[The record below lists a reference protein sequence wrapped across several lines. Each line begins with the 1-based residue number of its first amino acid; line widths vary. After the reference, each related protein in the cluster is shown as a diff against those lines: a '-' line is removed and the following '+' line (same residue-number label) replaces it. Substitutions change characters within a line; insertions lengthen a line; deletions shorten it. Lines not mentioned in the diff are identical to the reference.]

1 MTTRQS
7 RDLALVGAGHW
18 GANLAR
24 TFDALGALAVICDVN
39 DATLAGYRS
48 SYPHVKLTS
57 SVADVLADRSITKV
71 AIATPA
77 ALHHSLAR
85 AALLTGKDTFVEKP
99 LCLELA
105 QGEELISLANDCDRL
120 LMVGH
125 LLQYHACVIRLQELI
140 SQGTLGKLLTITS
153 NRLNFGRF
161 GRDRNAL
168 WSFAPH
174 DISVILTLT
183 GNRLPEHIR
192 CMGASYLSSDV
203 ADSTLTLMRFAGN
216 VSTHV
221 YVSWLNPFKEQKL
234 TVVGS
239 DGMAV
244 FDDTK
249 PWREKLMLHRNYLR
263 ASGEGGPAPLKT
275 EGELVDVP
283 EVEPLLSECSHF
295 LACCRARTTPRTDA
309 AEGLRVLR
317 VLQLAQLSLERDGEA
332 VSPAWL
338 SHSAAPSAPDF
349 FVHPSAVIDAGA
361 SIGKGTKVWHFCHVM
376 ESAHIGEDCV
386 LAQNVSVGAGVV
398 IGNRVRI
405 QNNVSVYTGVEIE
418 DDVFLG
424 PSCVFTNVK
433 NPRSE
438 IDRRALYQ
446 TTRVRRGATVGANA
460 TLVCGVTLGRFCFVA
475 AGAVVTKDVP
485 DYALVSG
492 NPARQR
498 GWVSR
503 HGVRMRARENGELVC
518 PESDLRYREE
528 PAGVLRC
535 LDLDEQAPLPRELRV
550 GVARDDRCKT

>member
-1 MTTRQS
+1 MSMHQS

-39 DATLAGYRS
+39 EATLAAYRS

-57 SVADVLADRSITKV
+57 SIADVLADPSIRKV

-77 ALHHSLAR
+77 ALHHSLAK
-85 AALLTGKDTFVEKP
+85 AALLAGKDTFVEKP

-105 QGEELISLANDCDRL
+105 EGEELIALANDCDRL

-125 LLQYHACVIRLQELI
+125 LLQYHACLIRLKELI
-140 SQGTLGKLLTITS
+140 SQGALGELLTITS

-174 DISVILTLT
+174 DISVILSLT

-192 CMGASYLSSDV
+192 CMGASYLSSEV
-203 ADSTLTLMRFAGN
+203 ADSTLTVMRFAGRI
-216 VSTHV
+216 STHV

-234 TVVGS
+234 TVVGT

-249 PWREKLMLHRNYLR
+249 PWREKLTLHRKYLR
-263 ASGEGGPAPLKT
+263 APGEGEAAPLKS

-295 LACCRARTTPRTDA
+295 LDCCRERTTPRTDA

-317 VLQLAQLSLERDGEA
+317 VLQLAQLSLETDGEA
-332 VSPAWL
+332 VSPASL
-338 SHSAAPSAPDF
+338 ARPDRPETDF
-349 FVHPSAVIDAGA
+349 FRHPSAVVDAGA
-361 SIGKGTKVWHFCHVM
+361 SVGKGTKIWHFCHVM
-376 ESAHIGEDCV
+376 ENARIGEGCV
-386 LAQNVSVGAGVV
+386 LGQNVSVGAGVV
-398 IGNRVRI
+398 VGSRVRI

-424 PSCVFTNVK
+424 PSSVFTNVK

-438 IDRRALYQ
+438 IDRRALYE

-460 TLVCGVTLGRFCFVA
+460 TIVCGVTLGRFCFVA

-498 GWVSR
+498 GWMSR
-503 HGVRMRARENGELVC
+503 HGLRLRARENGDLVC
-518 PESDLRYREE
+518 PESGLRYREE
-528 PAGVLRC
+528 PPGVLRC
-535 LDLDEQAPLPRELRV
+535 LDIAENAALPAALKV
-550 GVARDDRCKT
+550 GIASED